1 MDSTPLRGNAV
12 LPDPRL
18 VVTDLDGTLLTSHK
32 TVSAATV
39 AALRAA
45 RDAGL
50 HLAVASARPLRLIE
64 SVLSPVVL
72 DLLSAVIVSNGAAIV
87 DPRSK
92 GGPLHEVAVSAD
104 AGGDLIRV
112 LRRRWPDAGF
122 GWEFGTHFACDP
134 EFLTLTRTETILR
147 DPHPDLVAAGPAA
160 PVHQLV
166 MAVPGRVPR
175 DLVDVVAAAL
185 GESFAVT
192 DSLGGV
198 VEISLARADKGAA
211 AHWLAQSLEFSMDQ
225 VIAFGDEHNDLPL
238 LTRAGVGV
246 AMGNA
251 SAPVRAAA
259 TAVTTSNDEDG
270 VASFLTRAVLSGA
283 RPVRT

>member
-1 MDSTPLRGNAV
+1 M

-18 VVTDLDGTLLTSHK
+18 VVTDLDGTLLTSRK
-32 TVSAATV
+32 TVSAPTF

-45 RDAGL
+45 RDTGL

-64 SVLSPVVL
+64 SVLSPAVL

-92 GGPLHEVAVSAD
+92 GAPLHEVAVTANTG
-104 AGGDLIRV
+104 ADLIRV
-112 LRRRWPDAGF
+112 LRRLWPDAGF
-122 GWEFGTHFACDP
+122 GWEFGTHFACDA
-134 EFLTLTRTETILR
+134 EFLALTHTEAILR
-147 DPHPDLVAAGPAA
+147 DPHPDLVSPVPAA

-175 DLVDVVAAAL
+175 DLVDTVASAL
-185 GESFAVT
+185 GGSFAVT

-198 VEISLARADKGAA
+198 VEISLARADKGTA
-211 AHWLAQSLEFSMDQ
+211 AHWLARSLEISMDQ

-238 LTRAGVGV
+238 LTRAGIGV
-246 AMGNA
+246 AMANA

-259 TAVTTSNDEDG
+259 TVVTASNDDDG
-270 VASFLTRAVLSGA
+270 VAAFLTRTMLPGA
-283 RPVRT
+283 GSVRT